1 MIRRCLLAGAAVA
14 ALFVLPQ
21 GVSTANAQ
29 RPLFPPMTGP
39 TVQNMR
45 TQAAYRETIRQMPI
59 LERPNRPGHFYGN
72 TVRRL
77 HALRTG
83 RGN

>member
-1 MIRRCLLAGAAVA
+1 MIRRCLLACIAVA

-21 GVSTANAQ
+21 TLSTANGQTLVSSALTT
-29 RPLFPPMTGP
+29 PALS
-39 TVQNMR
+39 NMR
-45 TQAAYRETIRQMPI
+45 TQAAHREAIRQMPI
-59 LERPNRPGHFYGN
+59 LMRPNRPGHFYGN

-83 RGN
+83 RGY